1 MKVLIIGSGGRE
13 HAIGWKIA
21 QSNLLT
27 RLYFAPGNPGTASL
41 GTNIP
46 IDPLD
51 FEELKTFAIELGL
64 DMMIVGPEQPLVEG
78 VFDFFANDP
87 LLANVKV
94 IGPSRKAAQLEGSK
108 EYAKQFMQRHN
119 IPTAAYQ
126 SFDEVSY
133 PGGCLFIDSLK
144 PPYVLK
150 ADGLAAGKGVLILN
164 DADEAKSAL
173 HEMLVDKKFG
183 KASNKVVIE
192 EFLQGVEL
200 SVFVLT
206 DGKDY
211 VILPEAKDYKR
222 IGEED
227 TGPNTGGMGS
237 VSPVSFASIR
247 FMAKVEER
255 IIKPTIE
262 GLRKEGMRYQGFI
275 FFGLMNVSDEPY
287 VIEYNVRMGDPETQ
301 SVMMR
306 IKNDLLKGLIH
317 TASGTLSE
325 FKIRIDSRAVATVVM
340 VAGGYPDSY
349 SKGNIIS
356 GLDSDF
362 SENSMVFHA
371 GTAFDKHNNI
381 VTNGGRV
388 LSVSSYGKHLID
400 SILFSY
406 KTLKKIS
413 FDKAY
418 YRRDIGRDLVSKR

>member
-13 HAIGWKIA
+13 HAIGWKLA

-41 GTNIP
+41 GLNVP

-51 FEELKTFAIELGL
+51 FEELKTFAIETEL

-78 VFDFFANDP
+78 LFDFFADDP
-87 LLANVKV
+87 LLSNVKV
-94 IGPSRKAAQLEGSK
+94 IGPSKKAAQLEGSK
-108 EYAKQFMQRHN
+108 EFAKQFMQRHK

-144 PPYVLK
+144 APYVLK
-150 ADGLAAGKGVLILN
+150 ADGLAAGKGVLILD
-164 DADEAKSAL
+164 DAEEAKTAL

-192 EFLQGVEL
+192 EFLKGVEL

-211 VILPEAKDYKR
+211 IILPEAKDYKR
-222 IGEED
+222 IGED
-227 TGPNTGGMGS
+227 DSGPNTGGMGS
-237 VSPVSFASIR
+237 VSPVSFATGR
-247 FMAKVEER
+247 FMGKVEER

-275 FFGLMNVSDEPY
+275 FFGLMNVNDEPY

-306 IKNDLLKGLIH
+306 IKNDLLRGLVH
-317 TASGTLSE
+317 AASGNLSE
-325 FKIRIDSRAVATVVM
+325 FKLRLDSRAVATVVM
-340 VAGGYPDSY
+340 VAGGYPDAY
-349 SKGNIIS
+349 SKGDLIT
-356 GLDSDF
+356 GLDSDLP
-362 SENSMVFHA
+362 ENSFVFQA
-371 GTAFDKHNNI
+371 GTA
-381 VTNGGRV
+381 
-388 LSVSSYGKHLID
+388 LE
-400 SILFSY
+400 
-406 KTLKKIS
+406 
-413 FDKAY
+413 
-418 YRRDIGRDLVSKR
+418 